1 MIVLAVTV
9 CLLLF
14 YLDCQQS
21 RSRLSRKGKLQYDWC
36 GIGGWIILY
45 SAFMFPVLLLVVLL
59 PLDFLHRMSDTWSD
73 IFFISIPVVP
83 LVASWIA
90 REYIRSRIDA
100 MPDEEDDEWY

>member
-1 MIVLAVTV
+1 MLRLIQTF
-9 CLLLF
+9 LLWRI
-14 YLDCQQS
+14 Y
-21 RSRLSRKGKLQYDWC
+21 RNTRPKEPELSRKEKLQYDWC

-45 SAFMFPVLLLVVLL
+45 SAFMFLVLLLIALL
-59 PLDFLHRMSDTWSD
+59 PSGVLQRMSDTWSD

-83 LVASWIA
+83 LVASWII

>member
-9 CLLLF
+9 CLLL
-14 YLDCQQS
+14 YSLDCQQD
-21 RSRLSRKGKLQYDWC
+21 RSRLSRKEKLQYDWC

-45 SAFMFPVLLLVVLL
+45 SAFMFLVLLLIALL
-59 PLDFLHRMSDTWSD
+59 PSGVLQRMSDTWSD

-83 LVASWIA
+83 LVASWII